1 MAASGYWT
9 ATGTDKPIHSS
20 CGANIIGV
28 KKALVFYRGRPPRG
42 IKTDWNMQEYRLPKA
57 TMLTSK
63 QKGCTRWCAT
73 GEEPCSTSHSDT
85 NYSQYSVPPP
95 FDTSINGQKRKQPT
109 EGTQYE
115 NFIQPKEKVTDRD
128 DQWSDNRTILNLC
141 ITNQSEGNNFNTNQ
155 WNSIIQ
161 YQEFNLL
168 DFAED
173 SGEESDK
180 SLATPELK
188 EEFHDQTK

>member
-28 KKALVFYRGRPPRG
+28 KKALVIYRGRPPRG
-42 IKTDWNMQEYRLPKA
+42 IKTDWNMQEYRLPEA

-63 QKGCTRWCAT
+63 QKGCTR
-73 GEEPCSTSHSDT
+73 
-85 NYSQYSVPPP
+85 
-95 FDTSINGQKRKQPT
+95 
-109 EGTQYE
+109 
-115 NFIQPKEKVTDRD
+115 EK
-128 DQWSDNRTILNLC
+128 
-141 ITNQSEGNNFNTNQ
+141 
-155 WNSIIQ
+155 
-161 YQEFNLL
+161 

-188 EEFHDQTK
+188 EEFHNQTK